1 MEVKKDEIHQES
13 ETHSITNGL
22 RPAFVYGHTSYH
34 VLMQHFVSVS
44 EMLIFGSIDSVM
56 GL

>member
-34 VLMQHFVSVS
+34 VLIQHFVSVS